1 MGDRKTQA
9 QGAARSVKRQ
19 ARSRVAG
26 HDGTEKVN
34 VMFGWLERIGERRDE
49 CVSIIEV
56 RTSAKRGVENSGCIV
71 KPLKGETTD

>member
-1 MGDRKTQA
+1 MGGRKTQA

-34 VMFGWLERIGERRDE
+34 VMFGWLEELVNEGMN
-49 CVSIIEV
+49 
-56 RTSAKRGVENSGCIV
+56 A
-71 KPLKGETTD
+71 